1 MVEVILGKI
10 TKEALEN
17 NIEDLINNKI
27 ASRIAK
33 KDYTIWGKEAEDES
47 SKRLGWVDL
56 PETSQKLVEPILA
69 KKKELNEKGVDRI
82 VLCGMGGSSLA
93 PEVITQ
99 TYGVDL
105 VVLDSTDPEQI
116 HGVVSK
122 DLEKTAVVVSSKSG
136 STLETD
142 SQKRTFEKLF
152 KEANIDATERIII
165 VTDPGSPMEKKAK
178 EDGYAIFQANPEVG
192 GRYSA
197 LTAFG
202 LVPSGLAGVDIK
214 ELLDHAGKARA
225 AVLEDTK
232 DNPAL
237 ALGVAMAGT
246 KPLRDK
252 TILVED
258 GSGIVG
264 FPDWTEQLIAE
275 STGKD
280 QTGVLPVVVNEG
292 DFETKHKLPDTV
304 IARLQKDAKGY
315 DLGDNQFAIA
325 GCLGEQMYLWEY
337 ATAVAGYLLG
347 INPFDQPDVES
358 AKQAAR
364 DLLNKGVSEDTTKPV
379 VTDEGIEVYA
389 SSHAEE
395 VISGAETIAEVIEK
409 LASAI
414 DDKEGYLAIQA
425 YLDREKYTELDAVRE
440 EAAEYTKRPV
450 TFGWGPRFLHS
461 TGQYHKGGKPVG
473 VFLQVTGTYS
483 DDIEIPGL
491 NFTFGQVIVAQAGGD
506 ANVLND
512 LGRPVVTLY
521 LTDTAAGVKTLTNTF
536 ANLKG

>member
-1 MVEVILGKI
+1 MTEVILGKI
-10 TKEALEN
+10 TKEALDN
-17 NIEDLINNKI
+17 NIDELIKNKI

-69 KKKELNEKGVDRI
+69 KKKELNEKGVNRI

-178 EDGYAIFQANPEVG
+178 EDGYAIFQADPEVG

-252 TILVED
+252 TVLVED

-292 DFETKHKLPDTV
+292 DFETKHELPDTV
-304 IARLQKDAKGY
+304 IARLQKDAKA
-315 DLGDNQFAIA
+315 DNLGDDQFAVA

-337 ATAVAGYLLG
+337 ATAIAGYLLG

-364 DLLNKGVSEDTTKPV
+364 NLLDKGVSEDTAKPV
-379 VTDEGIEVYA
+379 LSDEGVEVYA
-389 SSHAEE
+389 SSHAEK
-395 VISGAETIAEVIEK
+395 VISGAKTIAEVVEK
-409 LASAI
+409 LTSAI

-440 EAAEYTKRPV
+440 EAAEYAKRPV

-473 VFLQVTGTYS
+473 VFLQVTGTYNE
-483 DDIEIPGL
+483 DIEIPGL

-512 LGRPVVTLY
+512 LGRPVVTLH
-521 LTDTAAGVKTLTNTF
+521 LTDTATGVKTLTNTF